1 MDFDGRDYWNNI
13 TRAASFSDPLSLS
26 GHEREAKRKLVIIDV
41 SFSFLL
47 FSFFAGNDT
56 AWIHP
61 DERRD

>member
-1 MDFDGRDYWNNI
+1 MNVIIGTTLHEQLLLILSPYLA
-13 TRAASFSDPLSLS
+13 TRGKL
-26 GHEREAKRKLVIIDV
+26 KRKLVIIDV
-41 SFSFLL
+41 SFSFLF